1 MADSGRQS
9 KQISCYV
16 TEEWHR
22 RAKAAIEKRGGG
34 HLSDW
39 FRGLV
44 MNAVL
49 EVEAQETPGDS
60 NETPPPEVELA
71 GARQQIAG
79 MEDLIAAQRDRINDY
94 QLHVVDLKAEN
105 DRLHTLLTQEQANM
119 ERVTLM
125 LPSAEETNHGPR
137 WLSWL
142 WGSKQF

>member
-22 RAKAAIEKRGGG
+22 RAKTAVEKRGGG

-44 MNAVL
+44 MNAVI
-49 EVEAQETPGDS
+49 ETEAQEAPSDRS
-60 NETPPPEVELA
+60 ENLPPEVELA
-71 GARQQIAG
+71 AARQQIAG
-79 MEDLIAAQRDRINDY
+79 MEELMAAQRDRINDY

-105 DRLHTLLTQEQANM
+105 DKLHALLTQEQANM

-125 LPSAEETNHGPR
+125 LPSAEETSHGHR

-142 WGSKQF
+142 WGGKQF

>member
-1 MADSGRQS
+1 MAESGRQT

-22 RAKAAIEKRGGG
+22 RAKAAVDKRGGG

-44 MNAVL
+44 MSAVI
-49 EVEAQETPGDS
+49 EVEAQETPVDNS
-60 NETPPPEVELA
+60 ENLPPEVELA
-71 GARQQIAG
+71 AARQKIVG
-79 MEDLIAAQRDRINDY
+79 MEELMAAQRDRINGY
-94 QLHVVDLKAEN
+94 QLHVIDLKAEN
-105 DRLHTLLTQEQANM
+105 DKLYTLLTQEQANV
-119 ERVTLM
+119 ERITLM
-125 LPSAEETNHGPR
+125 LPPAEETNHGPR